1 MMRDNQ
7 LNAKY
12 FEKIKQY
19 CLMDDDFMSKCFED
33 NIECTQLVVNI
44 VLNRKDLIIEKVH
57 TQHKIK
63 NLQGRSIILDIY
75 ATDNNGKKYN
85 IEIQRSDKGA
95 HAKRARY
102 HSSLLDANI
111 TKPGDA
117 YENLLETY
125 VIFITE
131 KDIFG
136 YGKPIYHIKRKIQE
150 VNEVFE
156 DGTNIIYVN
165 GEYRDDSPLGLL
177 MKDFACTN
185 PEDIHYEQLATRV
198 RYLKNSEK
206 GVSTMGR
213 VMDEFK
219 KEIQEETIFNERREL
234 AKGILK
240 IGILSYEQIAKCFK
254 LSLEEVQELAKEVQR
269 EQVNG

>member
-1 MMRDNQ
+1 M
-7 LNAKY
+7 
-12 FEKIKQY
+12 
-19 CLMDDDFMSKCFED
+19 
-33 NIECTQLVVNI
+33 
-44 VLNRKDLIIEKVH
+44 
-57 TQHKIK
+57 
-63 NLQGRSIILDIY
+63 
-75 ATDNNGKKYN
+75 
-85 IEIQRSDKGA
+85 
-95 HAKRARY
+95 
-102 HSSLLDANI
+102 
-111 TKPGDA
+111 
-117 YENLLETY
+117 
-125 VIFITE
+125 
-131 KDIFG
+131 
-136 YGKPIYHIKRKIQE
+136 
-150 VNEVFE
+150 FE

-240 IGILSYEQIAKCFK
+240 IGILSYEQIAKCSK
-254 LSLEEVQELAKEVQR
+254 LTLEEVQELAKEVQR

>member
-1 MMRDNQ
+1 M
-7 LNAKY
+7 
-12 FEKIKQY
+12 
-19 CLMDDDFMSKCFED
+19 
-33 NIECTQLVVNI
+33 
-44 VLNRKDLIIEKVH
+44 
-57 TQHKIK
+57 
-63 NLQGRSIILDIY
+63 
-75 ATDNNGKKYN
+75 
-85 IEIQRSDKGA
+85 
-95 HAKRARY
+95 
-102 HSSLLDANI
+102 
-111 TKPGDA
+111 
-117 YENLLETY
+117 
-125 VIFITE
+125 IFITE

-198 RYLKNSEK
+198 RYFKNSEK

-240 IGILSYEQIAKCFK
+240 IGILSYEQIAKCSK
-254 LSLEEVQELAKEVQR
+254 LTLEEVQELAKEVQR

>member
-1 MMRDNQ
+1 M
-7 LNAKY
+7 
-12 FEKIKQY
+12 
-19 CLMDDDFMSKCFED
+19 
-33 NIECTQLVVNI
+33 
-44 VLNRKDLIIEKVH
+44 
-57 TQHKIK
+57 
-63 NLQGRSIILDIY
+63 
-75 ATDNNGKKYN
+75 
-85 IEIQRSDKGA
+85 
-95 HAKRARY
+95 
-102 HSSLLDANI
+102 
-111 TKPGDA
+111 
-117 YENLLETY
+117 
-125 VIFITE
+125 IFITE

-198 RYLKNSEK
+198 RYFKNSEK

-219 KEIQEETIFNERREL
+219 KEIQEETIFNERRAL
-234 AKGILK
+234 AKGIL
-240 IGILSYEQIAKCFK
+240 
-254 LSLEEVQELAKEVQR
+254 
-269 EQVNG
+269 